1 MPYRLPVLT
10 SWAGP
15 PYLIVS
21 LATPDGARQSG
32 RSLNPPRE
40 LPDRNRDRHCGSG
53 RSTSARNRCFDR
65 FVLSCRWED
74 ASRREPCARLGA
86 VETSSKKRTIPFPLS
101 YDGTITLAHDLFNR
115 RAHHFGSSLPALRQ
129 AFLRKGASKFVADGE
144 SVHFRVSWWVTAGP
158 LSMIDRGEPLIPDD
172 TGRVRFALSFWKS
185 IIPIAIAVVVVFGII
200 NAPFGMWGE

>member
-65 FVLSCRWED
+65 LFLFSRWED
-74 ASRREPCARLGA
+74 ASRLEPISRRGDL
-86 VETSSKKRTIPFPLS
+86 ETLSKKRTIPFPLS
-101 YDGTITLAHDLFNR
+101 YDRTITRAHDSFNR

-129 AFLRKGASKFVADGE
+129 AFLRKGASKFVSDGE
-144 SVHFRVSWWVTAGP
+144 SVHYRVSWWVSAGP
-158 LSMIDRGEPLIPDD
+158 LSMIDRGEPLIADD
-172 TGRVRFALSFWKS
+172 NGRVRFALSFWK
-185 IIPIAIAVVVVFGII
+185 
-200 NAPFGMWGE
+200 

>member
-101 YDGTITLAHDLFNR
+101 YDGTITLAHDSFKLIAGRTTLDLRCPRYAR
-115 RAHHFGSSLPALRQ
+115 RSCARALQSSSPTAKVSTSASVGGLP
-129 AFLRKGASKFVADGE
+129 
-144 SVHFRVSWWVTAGP
+144 
-158 LSMIDRGEPLIPDD
+158 
-172 TGRVRFALSFWKS
+172 RVRCR
-185 IIPIAIAVVVVFGII
+185 
-200 NAPFGMWGE
+200 

>member
-15 PYLIVS
+15 LYLIVS

-65 FVLSCRWED
+65 FVLSCRWKD
-74 ASRREPCARLGA
+74 ASRREPCARLGGCRDF
-86 VETSSKKRTIPFPLS
+86 VEETHNTIS
-101 YDGTITLAHDLFNR
+101 T
-115 RAHHFGSSLPALRQ
+115 
-129 AFLRKGASKFVADGE
+129 FL
-144 SVHFRVSWWVTAGP
+144 
-158 LSMIDRGEPLIPDD
+158 
-172 TGRVRFALSFWKS
+172 
-185 IIPIAIAVVVVFGII
+185 
-200 NAPFGMWGE
+200 